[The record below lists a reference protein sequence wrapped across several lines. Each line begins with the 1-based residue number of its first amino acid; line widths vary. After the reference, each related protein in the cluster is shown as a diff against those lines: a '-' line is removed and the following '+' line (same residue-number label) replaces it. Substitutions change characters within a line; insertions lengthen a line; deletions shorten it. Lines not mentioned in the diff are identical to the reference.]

1 MDIKNIDW
9 STIQWQPVRRGIERK
24 AFGSDNVTVALHRLM
39 PGHELSP
46 HSHPNEQLVYIMEG
60 EMDFHIGDQVLRL
73 GPGGLAVIPP
83 DMVHYGQVV
92 GNTPALNLDIF
103 TPARPE
109 YENR

>member
-9 STIQWQPVRRGIERK
+9 SAIDWQAVREGIERK
-24 AFGSDNVTVALHRLM
+24 AFGSDNVTVALHRLW
-39 PGHELSP
+39 PGHELRP

-60 EMDFHIGDQVLRL
+60 EMDFHIGDKVVRL

-83 DMVHYGQVV
+83 NIEHYGQVV
-92 GNTPALNLDIF
+92 SEGPALNLDIF

-109 YENR
+109 YESR